1 MRRRKCNGPAR
12 KKKESQFAAV
22 MKRLKRNKF
31 AMAGLIII
39 ILLILIAIFADV
51 IAPYGYAEQDL
62 KNTFASPSAT
72 HLCGTDKLG
81 RDVFSRLIYGA
92 RESLLIGFLS
102 VLLAASIGMV
112 LGAIAGYY
120 GGVLDN
126 VLMRFLDIYQSIP
139 NILMSMVLATAL
151 GASTQNTIL
160 ALGISTIPLHARIL
174 RSQFMTLREQEYVE
188 AAIATNAN
196 DFEIIFKHVLP
207 NAISPMIVQITMSLG
222 LSILAGA
229 TLSFLGLGAQ
239 PPSPEWG
246 TMISEGRN
254 YLRNYPYLALAP
266 GLCIMVTVLS
276 FNLLGDGLRD
286 ALDPKLKD

>member
-1 MRRRKCNGPAR
+1 MSSQNNAVP
-12 KKKESQFAAV
+12 KKENQFLAV
-22 MKRLKRNKF
+22 MKRLRRNKF
-31 AMAGLIII
+31 AVVGLVVI
-39 ILLILIAIFADV
+39 ILLILIAVFADF

-62 KNTFASPSAT
+62 KNTFAPPSAE

-120 GGVLDN
+120 GGMVDN
-126 VLMRFLDIYQSIP
+126 LLMRFLDIYQSIP
-139 NILMSMVLATAL
+139 NILLSMVLATAL
-151 GASTQNTIL
+151 GPSTQNTII

-174 RSQFMTLREQEYVE
+174 RSQFMTCRDQEYIE

-196 DFEIIFKHVLP
+196 DFEIIWRHVLP

-254 YLRNYPYLALAP
+254 YLGNHPNLALAP
-266 GLCIMVTVLS
+266 GLCIMVAVLA

>member
-1 MRRRKCNGPAR
+1 MRGRKCNGSAR